1 MLDCRF
7 RLAIHTLNMNTI
19 LRLGKCMESLEC
31 LKVDIANH
39 VAVVTIDRPKVNAQN
54 NKFRDEIVSVFDTL
68 GDRKD
73 VRAIVLTGAGKTFS
87 AGADLSERPTAE
99 PGAYSAHNRRAR
111 ASFDC
116 LLECP
121 KPIIAAINGAA
132 IGAGCVTALCCDI
145 IVTSEKGFL
154 AMTETMVGL
163 AGGVAHV
170 RRHFNESDARLMI
183 YTGRRFYGSDLLR
196 MNVASACTSPEELMQ
211 TAMTIAN
218 EIAGNSPSAVRAA
231 KSSFQITENL
241 STLEGYRYEQGQTKT
256 LSSSADTAE
265 AMSAFREKRKPSFE

>member
-1 MLDCRF
+1 MDSF
-7 RLAIHTLNMNTI
+7 
-19 LRLGKCMESLEC
+19 EC
-31 LKVDIANH
+31 LNVDITNFI
-39 VAVVTIDRPKVNAQN
+39 AVVTIDRPKVNAQN
-54 NKFRDEIVSVFDTL
+54 NKLRDEIILAFDSL
-68 GDRKD
+68 GDRED

-99 PGAYSAHNRRAR
+99 PGAYSAHNRRVR

-145 IVTSEKGFL
+145 IVTSENGFL
-154 AMTETMVGL
+154 AMTETKVGL
-163 AGGVAHV
+163 AGGVAHI

-183 YTGRRFYGSDLLR
+183 YTGRRFYGPDLLR
-196 MNVASACTSPEELMQ
+196 MNVSSACTSSQELMD
-211 TAMTIAN
+211 TAMIIAN
-218 EIAGNSPSAVRAA
+218 DISGNSPSAVRAA

-241 STLEGYRYEQGQTKT
+241 SVYEGYRYEQGQTKT
-256 LSSSADTAE
+256 LSSSADTKE
-265 AMSAFREKRKPSFE
+265 AMLAFSEKRKPTFD